1 MPIPSEHHQAEIAA
15 LRAHHE
21 EALLRLQLE
30 NERLSS
36 SYQALEE
43 ERETRVR
50 ELEEEGEVKVRELEG
65 ELGTREERH
74 VAEVEAL
81 QARIAEL
88 AESHAGEQITMVSW
102 MGAWAISLPFSSQL

>member
-1 MPIPSEHHQAEIAA
+1 MAA

-30 NERLSS
+30 NEQLGS

-43 ERETRVR
+43 EMGERVR
-50 ELEEEGEVKVRELEG
+50 GLEEEREARVRELEG
-65 ELGTREERH
+65 ELGAGEERR
-74 VAEVEAL
+74 VSEAETL

-88 AESHAGEQITMVSW
+88 AESHAGEIRNAFYEIVLYIHS
-102 MGAWAISLPFSSQL
+102 AAHSVNLKAVRR